1 MEERKIWGAER
12 GRGDCD
18 VSSLCSHSKK
28 ERPADGR
35 KGGLDWRFM
44 REDYG
49 WRMRVGSV
57 ERWEVG
63 GGELRCL
70 IDMREMKQEKRGVPG
85 SGGRRRGSMDANAGR
100 VVI

>member
-1 MEERKIWGAER
+1 MGRGAGGE
-12 GRGDCD
+12 GDCD
-18 VSSLCSHSKK
+18 VSSLCSRSKK

-35 KGGLDWRFM
+35 KGGL
-44 REDYG
+44 EIHAG
-49 WRMRVGSV
+49 GLRMENESWISGEMGSA
-57 ERWEVG
+57 G

-70 IDMREMKQEKRGVPG
+70 IDMREMKREKRGASG